1 MFSRS
6 LDELKNILL
15 LEFDLEFAEQRKIFI
30 LEGPST
36 MMFFLIL
43 YVANYGIE
51 L

>member
-1 MFSRS
+1 MFLHS

-15 LEFDLEFAEQRKIFI
+15 FEFNLEFTKQRKIFI
-30 LEGPST
+30 LEGSST

-43 YVANYGIE
+43 YVPDNHIE